1 MRIDGRKKKIC
12 RYDPP
17 LARENENKRNSRIP
31 VSTRKDDPRAGLC
44 QSARRKRE
52 KTRAREN
59 GKAEGG
65 GADACNRGGGGLHR
79 VILFLSLAAVASSV
93 SRHVKTTPRLSP
105 TPLSRPPF
113 VKCLRHSNAAGKRI
127 GVGETI
133 CADSASKLPYPSPP
147 SPDVPLIEA
156 RFPPRSGDKP
166 DAGPRIKFVYL
177 TLSTGRRE
185 RGACVQTRRR
195 HFHPFRFLQ
204 TELLL
209 PSSKF

>member
-1 MRIDGRKKKIC
+1 MLSVRSRINPFELTSRASVTIAKMRIDGRKKKIC

-79 VILFLSLAAVASSV
+79 VILFLSLAAVASS
-93 SRHVKTTPRLSP
+93 SRENDA
-105 TPLSRPPF
+105 PF
-113 VKCLRHSNAAGKRI
+113 IADASFTAA
-127 GVGETI
+127 
-133 CADSASKLPYPSPP
+133 
-147 SPDVPLIEA
+147 
-156 RFPPRSGDKP
+156 
-166 DAGPRIKFVYL
+166 
-177 TLSTGRRE
+177 
-185 RGACVQTRRR
+185 
-195 HFHPFRFLQ
+195 FR
-204 TELLL
+204 
-209 PSSKF
+209 

>member
-1 MRIDGRKKKIC
+1 MTGEKKKIC

-93 SRHVKTTPRLSP
+93 SRHVKTTLRLSP
-105 TPLSRPPF
+105 TPLSRPSF

-133 CADSASKLPYPSPP
+133 CADSASKLPYPLPP

-156 RFPPRSGDKP
+156 RFPLVQ
-166 DAGPRIKFVYL
+166 ATNL
-177 TLSTGRRE
+177 TPGR
-185 RGACVQTRRR
+185 ASNL
-195 HFHPFRFLQ
+195 FI
-204 TELLL
+204 
-209 PSSKF
+209 